1 MLLDMVYCTALS
13 VRADLCPFENCLMKK
28 PNKSNPAKKGRQK
41 HKKTHLRT
49 GQPARQKSLV
59 RPIRPVE
66 AMAFAAAARQA
77 PVPRSQ
83 GDPLKD
89 EGKRKLW
96 DQKQALLEAR
106 WLEAQDRQKEERFA
120 QRRKLRI
127 AYSVTGTAL
136 TLLLCVAAWSYA

>member
-1 MLLDMVYCTALS
+1 
-13 VRADLCPFENCLMKK
+13 MKK
-28 PNKSNPAKKGRQK
+28 PNKFNPAKKGRQK
-41 HKKTHLRT
+41 HKKTHLRA
-49 GQPARQKSLV
+49 GQPARQQRLAQ
-59 RPIRPVE
+59 PIGSVE
-66 AMAFAAAARQA
+66 AKAFAATGSRA
-77 PVPRSQ
+77 PVLRLQ

-106 WLEAQDRQKEERFA
+106 WLKAQERQKEERIT

-136 TLLLCVAAWSYA
+136 TLLLCLVAWNYA

>member
-1 MLLDMVYCTALS
+1 MPLGFVYCTSLC
-13 VRADLCPFENCLMKK
+13 VRAELCPSENFLMKK
-28 PNKSNPAKKGRQK
+28 PNKFNPAKKGRQK

-49 GQPARQKSLV
+49 GQPARQQRLAQ
-59 RPIRPVE
+59 PIGLVE
-66 AMAFAAAARQA
+66 AKTFAVTVPQA
-77 PVPRSQ
+77 PVVRPQ

-106 WLEAQDRQKEERFA
+106 WLEAQERQKEERIA

-127 AYSVTGTAL
+127 SYGVTGTAL
-136 TLLLCVAAWSYA
+136 TLLLCVIAWNYA